1 MPSATEPSSPPSS
14 SSHTFLPAHV
24 ASWRCA
30 TCTLE
35 LALQDE
41 LVSRSFQGA
50 SGPAFLW
57 RTVINADV
65 GPKAKKQLMSGTHLI
80 APLFCRGC
88 ATEVGWKYFGA
99 PDSSQKYK
107 EDKCILEKARQDLQG
122 ALARSPPPLGLESF
136 LTLFSS
142 LSAQDNKWSVNDDD
156 LDGGG

>member
-1 MPSATEPSSPPSS
+1 MPTATESSPPSS
-14 SSHTFLPAHV
+14 PASHTFLPAHV
-24 ASWRCA
+24 PSWRCA

-57 RTVINADV
+57 RTLTYRLERRSINADV
-65 GPKAKKQLMSGTHLI
+65 GAKVKKQLMSGTHLI

-88 ATEVGWKYFGA
+88 STEIGWKYFVA

-107 EDKCILEKARQDLQG
+107 EDKCILEKG
-122 ALARSPPPLGLESF
+122 KIYK
-136 LTLFSS
+136 
-142 LSAQDNKWSVNDDD
+142 DNKWSVDDD
-156 LDGGG
+156 ELDDGE

>member
-1 MPSATEPSSPPSS
+1 MPAAIAPSPSPASPATSN
-14 SSHTFLPAHV
+14 TFLPAHV
-24 ASWRCA
+24 PSWRCA

-57 RTVINADV
+57 RTVINTDV
-65 GPKAKKQLMSGTHLI
+65 GPKAKKQLMSGTHFI

-88 ATEVGWKYFGA
+88 ATEVGWKYFVA
-99 PDSSQKYK
+99 PESSQKYK
-107 EDKCILEKARQDLQG
+107 EDKCILEKG
-122 ALARSPPPLGLESF
+122 KIYK
-136 LTLFSS
+136 
-142 LSAQDNKWSVNDDD
+142 DNKWSIDDDD